1 MRSRHGSL
9 WQNYRGF
16 IINEGTKYIVL
27 IKKKVL
33 IISIIPSVIWM
44 QLKPLSRLL
53 GPKPHVAESPYLSLV
68 PTTSG
73 PGMSVK
79 VNLQATSYYVVASV
93 EMGNTTTKCILT
105 ATDLETGKTY
115 LLNKTVKMSRDVR
128 PPKEGEK
135 VFGKTLDGK
144 KLTRESVGELVRET
158 LLEAH
163 KAAGITVSE
172 DLNFVVRSTGVV
184 AGFDKPDD
192 VGQFILAL
200 ADGCIKGGVLPKNM
214 TPAMNKDNLS
224 LRLRK
229 YSFLDKV
236 FFDGAVA
243 SVLPPMGSSGVE
255 IVANEMEG
263 ELATA
268 GIKEAAKWAGVDFR
282 NPVCSID
289 FGTTLKGRITNDSFP
304 YSKTIGNFCGLAG
317 AVPDAIARGSGL
329 IDKQFGNV
337 LDITKHERPGLL
349 TEILNS
355 KAIEEHAKWA
365 HELIQIEVVPDERNW
380 YGSVPVNPKAARN
393 NGVTLIGCEVGEN
406 GKDLPKLNE
415 VGASLIK
422 KYNLNTMLATLDLTS
437 AMIAER
443 LLKQA
448 LEQKLISNKTTIGI
462 TGRAGITGDK
472 PALILQKVTEMGIFE
487 KPNDHLVFCDDGLA
501 RGAAVMARCMNS
513 LGNPKHPMGGLRGG
527 RCIMGA
533 RMKLQN
539 KEEGK
544 KE

>member
-1 MRSRHGSL
+1 M
-9 WQNYRGF
+9 
-16 IINEGTKYIVL
+16 
-27 IKKKVL
+27 
-33 IISIIPSVIWM
+33 ISM

-53 GPKPHVAESPYLSLV
+53 GPKPHIADSPYLSLV
-68 PTTSG
+68 PKTGS
-73 PGMSVK
+73 PGMSAK
-79 VNLQATSYYVVASV
+79 IDLSTTSYYVVASV

-105 ATDLETGKTY
+105 ATNLETGKTY

-144 KLTRESVGELVRET
+144 KLTRESVGELVRQT
-158 LLEAH
+158 LEEAH
-163 KAAGITVSE
+163 KAAGLTISQ

-184 AGFDKPDD
+184 AGFDKPED
-192 VGQFILAL
+192 VGSFILAL
-200 ADGCIKGGVLPKNM
+200 ADGCITAGVPPKNM
-214 TPAMNKDNLS
+214 TPAMNKDNLNPP
-224 LRLRK
+224 RLRK
-229 YSFLDKV
+229 FSQLDKV
-236 FFDGAVA
+236 YFDGAVA

-289 FGTTLKGRITNDSFP
+289 FGTTLKGRMTNDLAP
-304 YSKTIGNFCGLAG
+304 YSRTIGNFCGLAG
-317 AVPDAIARGSGL
+317 AVPDAIVRGSGL
-329 IDKQFGNV
+329 VDSEFGNV
-337 LDITKHERPGLL
+337 LDITTKERPGLL
-349 TEILNS
+349 AEIMNS
-355 KAIEEHAKWA
+355 KGIEEHAKWA
-365 HELIQIEVVPDERNW
+365 HEMVQIDVVPDERRW
-380 YGSVPVNPKAARN
+380 WGSVPVNPKAARN

-422 KYNLNTMLATLDLTS
+422 KYNVNTMLATLDLVS

-443 LLKQA
+443 LLKKA
-448 LEQKLISNKTTIGI
+448 LENNLISSKTTIGI

-472 PALILQKVTEMGIFE
+472 PALILQKVTEMGIFDS
-487 KPNDHLVFCDDGLA
+487 PNDHLVFCDDGLA

-513 LGNPKHPMGGLRGG
+513 YGTPKNPLGGLRGG
-527 RCIMGA
+527 KCILGA

-539 KEEGK
+539 KDK
-544 KE
+544 KTEA

>member
-1 MRSRHGSL
+1 
-9 WQNYRGF
+9 
-16 IINEGTKYIVL
+16 
-27 IKKKVL
+27 
-33 IISIIPSVIWM
+33 M

-53 GPKPHVAESPYLSLV
+53 GPKPHVADSPYLSLI
-68 PTTSG
+68 PKTG
-73 PGMSVK
+73 APGMSAK
-79 VNLQATSYYVVASV
+79 TDLSTTSYYVVASV

-105 ATDLETGKTY
+105 ATNLETGKTY

-128 PPKEGEK
+128 APKENEK

-144 KLTRESVGELVRET
+144 KLTRESVGELVKQT
-158 LLEAH
+158 LEEAH
-163 KAAGITVSE
+163 NAAGLTITE

-192 VGQFILAL
+192 VGSFILAL
-200 ADGCIKGGVLPKNM
+200 ADGCIKAGVLPKNM
-214 TPAMNKDNLS
+214 TPAMNKDNLNPA
-224 LRLRK
+224 RLRK
-229 YSFLDKV
+229 FSYLDKV

-289 FGTTLKGRITNDSFP
+289 FGTTLKGRITNDDFP
-304 YSKTIGNFCGLAG
+304 YSKTVGNYCGLAG
-317 AVPDAIARGSGL
+317 AVPDAIVRGSGL
-329 IDKQFGNV
+329 VDGTYGNV
-337 LDITKHERPGLL
+337 LDITKHERPGLI

-355 KAIEEHAKWA
+355 KAIQEHAKWA
-365 HELIQIEVVPDERNW
+365 HEFIQIEVVPDDRKW
-380 YGSVPVNPKAARN
+380 WGSVPVNPKAAHN

-415 VGASLIK
+415 VGTSIIK
-422 KYNLNTMLATLDLTS
+422 KYNLNTLLATLDMTS

-443 LLKQA
+443 LLKKA
-448 LEQKLISNKTTIGI
+448 VENKLLTSKTTIGI

-472 PALILQKVTEMGIFE
+472 PALILQKVTEMGLFDS
-487 KPNDHLVFCDDGLA
+487 PNDHLVFCDDGLA

-513 LGNPKHPMGGLRGG
+513 FGNPKNPMGGLRGG
-527 RCIMGA
+527 KCIMAA
-533 RMKLQN
+533 RLKLQN
-539 KEEGK
+539 KDK
-544 KE
+544 KVDHTGA